1 MRILDDGHR
10 FHSATKLFRTLQ
22 GHLRNENLSPCLKS
36 LLSNRNYI
44 NNFNIESD
52 IKSNLLSLILLNIFT
67 NSEFDCKIL
76 LPEYS
81 VLVSPYRSRYDF

>member
-10 FHSATKLFRTLQ
+10 FSNATKLFRILEGQ
-22 GHLRNENLSPCLKS
+22 LRNENLTPCLK
-36 LLSNRNYI
+36 LLLGNQNYI

-52 IKSNLLSLILLNIFT
+52 INSNLLSLILLDVFT
-67 NSEFDCKIL
+67 NPEFDYKIL